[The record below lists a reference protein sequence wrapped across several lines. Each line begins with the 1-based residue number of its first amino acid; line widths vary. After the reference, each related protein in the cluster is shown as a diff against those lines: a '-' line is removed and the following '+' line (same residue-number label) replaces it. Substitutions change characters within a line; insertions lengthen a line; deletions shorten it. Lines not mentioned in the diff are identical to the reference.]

1 MNENPATPS
10 AAPQPASP
18 DVAPDVPATA
28 APSATAG
35 HASRMARHLLEHP
48 VEHPAFDQF
57 VATIAALRAPDGCP
71 WDREQT
77 HESIA
82 HNMIEEAY
90 EAVDA
95 IESTDVPHL
104 REELGDVLLQVVLHS
119 QIASDAGEFTID
131 DVCADVNAKMIRRH
145 PHVFGEATAEN
156 ANDVLGLWDQVK
168 LAERR
173 SAEETGE
180 GTSEGA
186 DEGAGTQARQAGLLD
201 GVPRSFPALM
211 EAQKVSRKAAAVG
224 FEWDTLD
231 DVWSKVGEEVAELRE
246 AYAAAPKTP
255 DGKLVKDD
263 AAAAAPCGAT
273 AGTEGDAAST
283 SSVTSGLAAAVEM
296 EFGDVLFA
304 LTNVARRMGV
314 DAESALRASTAKF
327 RERWS
332 FIEGAAEAQGRAV
345 EDLAMSEMEA
355 LWKQA
360 KARE

>member
-10 AAPQPASP
+10 AVSGPASP
-18 DVAPDVPATA
+18 A
-28 APSATAG
+28 
-35 HASRMARHLLEHP
+35 ARHLFEHP
-48 VEHPAFDQF
+48 VDHPAFDQF

-131 DVCADVNAKMIRRH
+131 DVCADVNATMIRRP

-211 EAQKVSRKAAAVG
+211 EALKVSRKAAAVG

-263 AAAAAPCGAT
+263 A
-273 AGTEGDAAST
+273 